1 MTFSTLRTAIFIC
14 LIFIFQISETIPL
27 VSEKLPV
34 ACLNEE
40 YLGDAVFTSKI
51 LDLASKYSFMR
62 RTRPDGNCFFRAF
75 AYAYLEHLISNKD
88 DYEKFRQLAETSKDK
103 LVELGFPRLTL
114 EDFHETVC
122 HLRLFLRVRIVAL
135 IHTFLKLMK

>member
-1 MTFSTLRTAIFIC
+1 MEKLEQNDNVNRDE
-14 LIFIFQISETIPL
+14 LIMQQQREIEKEISETIPL

-40 YLGDAVFTSKI
+40 YLGDAVFTSKT

-88 DYEKFRQLAETSKDK
+88 DYEKFRQLVETSKRQPTFYGPITPN
-103 LVELGFPRLTL
+103 LANITN
-114 EDFHETVC
+114 
-122 HLRLFLRVRIVAL
+122 LF
-135 IHTFLKLMK
+135 T